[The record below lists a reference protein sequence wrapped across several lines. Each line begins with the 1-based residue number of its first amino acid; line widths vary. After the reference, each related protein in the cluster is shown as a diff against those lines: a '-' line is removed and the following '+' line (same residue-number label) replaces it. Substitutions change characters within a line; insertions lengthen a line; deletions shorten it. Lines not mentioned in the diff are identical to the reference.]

1 MQIMH
6 NRLELH
12 MPNSELLA
20 HSERKQSPR
29 ERFVSKS
36 TARMQQKPTGFHQ
49 QPRRYFGHPVT
60 QVNLFVVCLPCCP
73 IMAGG
78 WRCTPQNYQRAPCPH
93 PHWRSGLIC
102 ATEIAGFVPV

>member
-20 HSERKQSPR
+20 HTERKQSPR

-36 TARMQQKPTGFHQ
+36 TARMEKKPTGFHQ
-49 QPRRYFGHPVT
+49 QPRKYFGHPVT
-60 QVNLFVVCLPCCP
+60 QVNLFMVCLPCCP
-73 IMAGG
+73 VMAGG
-78 WRCTPQNYQRAPCPH
+78 WRCTPQNYQLLPARILTG
-93 PHWRSGLIC
+93 GL
-102 ATEIAGFVPV
+102 GSYVPLKLL